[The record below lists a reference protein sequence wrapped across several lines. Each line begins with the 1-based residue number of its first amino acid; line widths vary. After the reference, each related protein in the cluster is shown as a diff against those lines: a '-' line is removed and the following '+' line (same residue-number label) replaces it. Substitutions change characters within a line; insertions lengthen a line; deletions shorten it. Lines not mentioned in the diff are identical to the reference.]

1 MDKHNPAAQDAK
13 KQARPWPTRQTLQG
27 KGKHANATPVRP
39 PAQPASIKPRHRNVR
54 RSFLLLVLLPLIV
67 TMIYLYVFANDQYAS
82 TAGFTVRSEETS
94 SATELAG
101 GLTALVGGPS
111 SSNAT
116 VLYAFIQ
123 SQEMVERIQD
133 DLDIRGHFSEDWLSD
148 PLYSIWP
155 DASIE
160 DLVWFWGRIMRL
172 SYDSGSGLM
181 DVQIRART
189 AQFAQDISRAIV
201 RESEQMI
208 NNLNAQ
214 ARRDSMANANLDLE
228 AALERLRNAREEL
241 AEFRARTQIV
251 DPLADI
257 QGRMGAI
264 NNLQQQLAQALVDH
278 DLLLQITSESD
289 PRVRQA
295 ERRIEVIQDRISSER
310 LNFATQ
316 DVTVFGTD
324 YPRLLA
330 RFESLMVDQE
340 FAVLTYTASLAA
352 LDAAR
357 SNIER
362 QSLYLATYIRPT
374 LAESPA
380 YPQRLLTLSL
390 FAIFL
395 GLIWAALTLIYYS
408 LRDRG

>member
-1 MDKHNPAAQDAK
+1 
-13 KQARPWPTRQTLQG
+13 
-27 KGKHANATPVRP
+27 
-39 PAQPASIKPRHRNVR
+39 
-54 RSFLLLVLLPLIV
+54 
-67 TMIYLYVFANDQYAS
+67 
-82 TAGFTVRSEETS
+82 
-94 SATELAG
+94 
-101 GLTALVGGPS
+101 
-111 SSNAT
+111 
-116 VLYAFIQ
+116 
-123 SQEMVERIQD
+123 
-133 DLDIRGHFSEDWLSD
+133 
-148 PLYSIWP
+148 
-155 DASIE
+155 
-160 DLVWFWGRIMRL
+160 MRL

-257 QGRMGAI
+257 QGRMGVI

-295 ERRIEVIQDRISSER
+295 ERRIEVIQERISSER